1 MCLLYQVTRKMVVM
15 SSLSGFRIPVTR
27 SSGFIC
33 SHVADR
39 PVSMKSRI
47 TVFDNLLP
55 ADRSGRMGRGQRRI

>member
-1 MCLLYQVTRKMVVM
+1 MCLLYQVTGKMVVM

-27 SSGFIC
+27 SSGFIPG
-33 SHVADR
+33 HVADR
-39 PVSMKSRI
+39 LVSMKSRI